1 MSVDEPE
8 IARLRK
14 LARDRANICAPLP
27 AGRRPRERQY
37 VLQCE
42 DARRAVTVQQTA
54 CATNFAQEEE
64 KV

>member
-1 MSVDEPE
+1 MNQRSQDYGNS
-8 IARLRK
+8 
-14 LARDRANICAPLP
+14 RATGLTFCAPLP